1 MCGIVGMA
9 GNLSYRD
16 KDFLKMMMIFCQIRG
31 EDSTGIF
38 YVKQGE
44 ADPYS
49 HKVLGDPSNMFETT
63 FWDKLNLFDKNIVV
77 AHCRKATIGVVS
89 KYTAHPFTT
98 DHITGV
104 HNGTLRN
111 WKALPGDTLA
121 TDSMTLFKNF
131 AREGGVRETLEQTDG
146 AYALVFYDAETGH
159 LNFIRN
165 KERPLY
171 YAFSEK
177 GDVIYWASEAW
188 MIYMTAA
195 KLGVKLMNL
204 TPKDKYPSTTLEVDE
219 DQWWRVTCNNRMK
232 DALVFQAPEELVGG
246 VRKAVAPAPF
256 VHRTPFSWE
265 GESNDQGSGFH
276 RPYNPNRTPPAPIQN
291 RAGSTTTSGSSH
303 ASLLTHQASQQK
315 DGHSQRP
322 TLSLVANSKSD
333 GSGSSNSGNP
343 PASPSDPLNDPVPL
357 LGHNIEGAFDNELK
371 GNGGL
376 VLTKDEFRTLVDNK
390 CIWCKVPHSFEELKG
405 DAKNPS
411 KLGEWIDD
419 DSFLCTGCQVD
430 AQKQGIC

>member
-38 YVKQGE
+38 YVKQG
-44 ADPYS
+44 DPDPVS
-49 HKVLGDPSNMFETT
+49 HKVLGDPSNMFETS
-63 FWDKLNLFDKNIVV
+63 FWDKMSLYDKNIVV
-77 AHCRKATIGVVS
+77 AHCRKATIGGIS

-111 WKALPGDTLA
+111 WKSLPGEALA

-131 AREGGVRETLEQTDG
+131 AREGGVRDTLEQTDG

-219 DQWWRVTCNNRMK
+219 DQLWRVTCNNRMK

-246 VRKAVAPAPF
+246 VRKAVTPAPF
-256 VHRTPFSWE
+256 AGRTPFHWE
-265 GESNDQGSGFH
+265 GSRDQGTGFH
-276 RPYNPNRTPPAPIQN
+276 RPYNPSATPPASTPTQG
-291 RAGSTTTSGSSH
+291 GSTTTNGSSH
-303 ASLLTHQASQQK
+303 VSLLTHQASQQK

-322 TLSLVANSKSD
+322 TLSLVANNKKS
-333 GSGSSNSGNP
+333 GSESSNSESQT
-343 PASPSDPLNDPVPL
+343 ASLSDPLNDPVPE
-357 LGHNIEGAFDNELK
+357 LGGTFDNELK

-390 CIWCKVPHSFEELKG
+390 CIWCKQPYSFEELKG
-405 DAKNPS
+405 DASHPS
-411 KLGEWIDD
+411 KLGQWVDD

-430 AQKQGIC
+430 ASNQGFC